1 MDKYSEVITNYLGST
16 DKNLCDDCLSKLLSI
31 EPRQTIN
38 AVCNKLFK
46 QDMINRC
53 KGECSYCKKIKIVNG
68 VGHTYNNEVVN
79 HEVNSQNHCPNLQ
92 NTNNNGVFSRLPFD
106 EFENRVGL
114 YLNKKFKDSF
124 YETPLLF
131 VFCRFER

>member
-79 HEVNSQNHCPNLQ
+79 HEVNSQNHCP
-92 NTNNNGVFSRLPFD
+92 
-106 EFENRVGL
+106 
-114 YLNKKFKDSF
+114 
-124 YETPLLF
+124 TPP
-131 VFCRFER
+131 RPRYRRRSSPGE